1 MNLRIIIQTA
11 MCAALVLA
19 NGEQLSSATTLT
31 SDLKVS
37 LIIADH
43 CAISTETSTPSVRCD
58 GSNVYR
64 VYENAPSAV
73 VPVSENEI
81 KPYPSK
87 SIAPLASATPHD
99 KIQIAF

>member
-1 MNLRIIIQTA
+1 MILRVLIQTA
-11 MCAALVLA
+11 VCAALVMA
-19 NGEQLSSATTLT
+19 NGEQLSSATTLI

-43 CAISTETSTPSVRCD
+43 CAISTETGTPSVRCD

-81 KPYPSK
+81 KPYASK
-87 SIAPLASATPHD
+87 SITPLASAAPHQ